1 MTTPHMAVAA
11 GVEGRS
17 SERPF
22 GPRVLWMSVLRVLG
36 FWWVATGV
44 MFVLQRNVWLRLLAL
59 GISVV
64 VLRHAARLLVMSRDE
79 MSPEGHVRAFMAGA
93 LTWAAVVGAFF
104 EGWVVGPSAEALG
117 SATRGW
123 SGALAA
129 IQATITWELF
139 ALVALGGV
147 AYGVRRRPNQVALW
161 TFVTFWV
168 AHQTA
173 KLNLFFGVENP
184 GTEIFPS
191 YLAHLGRYIGPEANS
206 PLLPITIL
214 LYLGLTAIF
223 VLRSRRLE
231 PGPRT
236 GLVVLA
242 TLAGL
247 AAVEHAMLAT
257 RAPVELWAWFLRI
270 GRA

>member
-1 MTTPHMAVAA
+1 MTTPDVTVP
-11 GVEGRS
+11 GVVSGARVPIGRRVLRS
-17 SERPF
+17 SV
-22 GPRVLWMSVLRVLG
+22 GRVLG

-59 GISVV
+59 GLSIVA
-64 VLRHAARLLVMSRDE
+64 LRVAARLLVMSRDDV
-79 MSPEGHVRAFMAGA
+79 SSEGHQRAFLAGA

-104 EGWVVGPSAEALG
+104 EGWVVGPAADQLG
-117 SATRGW
+117 EATRGW

-139 ALVALGGV
+139 ALVALGGL
-147 AYGVRRRPNQVALW
+147 AWGVRRRPNQVALW
-161 TFVTFWV
+161 TFLLFWV

-206 PLLPITIL
+206 PLLPFTIVLYVALTL
-214 LYLGLTAIF
+214 LL
-223 VLRSRRLE
+223 VVRSRRLAA
-231 PGPRT
+231 GPRT

-242 TLAGL
+242 TLSALAG
-247 AAVEHAMLAT
+247 VEHAMLAT

>member
-1 MTTPHMAVAA
+1 V
-11 GVEGRS
+11 V
-17 SERPF
+17 
-22 GPRVLWMSVLRVLG
+22 RVLA

-59 GISVV
+59 GLSLVA
-64 VLRHAARLLVMSRDE
+64 LRVAARLLVTSRDDLT
-79 MSPEGHVRAFMAGA
+79 PAGHVRAFMAGA

-104 EGWVVGPSAEALG
+104 EGWVVGPAADTLG

-129 IQATITWELF
+129 IQATITWEVF
-139 ALVALGGV
+139 ALAALGGV
-147 AYGVRRRPNQVALW
+147 AYGVRRRQNQVALW
-161 TFVTFWV
+161 TFFTFWV

-214 LYLGLTAIF
+214 MYVGLMAVF
-223 VLRSRRLE
+223 LVRSRRLE
-231 PGPRT
+231 LGPRT